1 LLPDFVYQDIDT
13 LIMNEIESS
22 ILAGQPKTVE
32 EPTDDAIIIIA
43 RQFLHWGVREAV
55 IITLGARGLIYATIS
70 GQQGHIPARRV
81 DVVDT
86 TAAGDT
92 FAGAYAVERAR
103 ASSGEFDIE
112 KALSFATLAASK
124 AVGKA
129 GAMTSIPRLSELQA

>member
-1 LLPDFVYQDIDT
+1 LPDFVYQDIDT
-13 LIMNEIESS
+13 LIMNETESS
-22 ILAGQPKTVE
+22 ILAGQPKTLE
-32 EPTDDAIIIIA
+32 EPTDDAIIIA
-43 RQFLHWGVREAV
+43 RQFLHWGVKEAV

-70 GQQGHIPARRV
+70 GQQGHIPARKV

-103 ASSGEFDIE
+103 APSGEFDIE
-112 KALSFATLAASK
+112 KALAFATLAASK

-129 GAMTSIPRLSELQA
+129 GAMTSIPRLEELQA

>member
-1 LLPDFVYQDIDT
+1 LPDFVYQDIDT
-13 LIMNEIESS
+13 LIMNETESS
-22 ILAGQPKTVE
+22 ILAGQPKTLE

-43 RQFLHWGVREAV
+43 RQFLHWGVKEAV
-55 IITLGARGLIYATIS
+55 IVTLGARGLIYATIS
-70 GQQGHIPARRV
+70 GQQGHIPARKV

-103 ASSGEFDIE
+103 ASSGDFDIE
-112 KALSFATLAASK
+112 KALTFATLAASK

-129 GAMTSIPRLSELQA
+129 GAMTSIPRLEELQA